1 MKPLTIAVHDGT
13 FHTDDVFACATLS
26 LVYKDRE
33 IEIVRS
39 RDDEAISQADIVVDV
54 GAAYDVAS
62 GRFDHHQKGGAGAR
76 ENGIPYASFGLVW
89 KTYGQTL
96 TNNEEAATFIDE
108 QLVQCIDGADNGVLN
123 KLADSS
129 GVYSYSVID
138 IISAMRTTWEETKT
152 MDEAF
157 IDAVNVATTILER
170 MLAHAHSYTRAKDIL
185 ESAYANSVDKHIVE
199 IGKEYPGWYEI
210 MASHPEPLYVLYQR
224 EDGSWTAK
232 AVRSN
237 PIEFAARKPFPEAWA
252 GLRDEELQQV
262 SGVPDAIF
270 CHNGRF
276 IAVAKS
282 HAGALMLA
290 QKALSL

>member
-1 MKPLTIAVHDGT
+1 MKPLTIVVHDGT

-26 LVYKDRE
+26 LAIKNRE
-33 IEIVRS
+33 IEIIRS
-39 RDDEAISQADIVVDV
+39 RDEAVILQADIAVDV
-54 GAAYDVAS
+54 GTVYDIAQ

-96 TNNEEAATFIDE
+96 TNNEASAVFIDE
-108 QLVQCIDGADNGVLN
+108 QLVQGIDAADNGVSS
-123 KLADSS
+123 KVADSS
-129 GVYSYSVID
+129 GVYNYSVID
-138 IISAMRTTWEETKT
+138 IISAMRCTWEETKT

-170 MLAHAHSYTRAKDIL
+170 MLAHAHSYVRAQDIL
-185 ESAYANSVDKHIVE
+185 ESAYVNAPDKRIIE
-199 IGKEYPGWYEI
+199 IGKEYPGWYEV
-210 MASHPEPLYVLYQR
+210 MAMHPEPLFVIYQR

-232 AVRSN
+232 TVRTV
-237 PIEFAARKPFPEAWA
+237 PMEFASRKPFPESWA
-252 GLRDEELQQV
+252 GLRDQELQEI
-262 SGVPDAIF
+262 SGVPDALF

-282 HAGALMLA
+282 HDGALMLA
-290 QKALSL
+290 QKAISL